1 MKSFIYLLI
10 FYQDTG
16 FISNGNFYVKSNFK
30 NLIIILFSNKINKFE
45 KILCLRNII
54 FKILSYLYIPI
65 GLILKITK
73 FKIYAT
79 TSNSI
84 GSYFE
89 QLEIAIVKNQKIIII
104 SPSSWCVNPYIE
116 DTFFKK
122 KFIFIKNNLICFLL
136 IPLTFLKFLRLSFF
150 DDKKNYI
157 NQKQYFQNSTKNE
170 LQFEHEIIFN
180 YSCQKNKEILR
191 ESEIDEKEILS
202 FLNSKTNINLNKKLC
217 IIHLRDE
224 KNDRIRNT
232 EIKNYI
238 DGVRYLVQN
247 NFEVLIFSNQKTDFD
262 NESVKYFR
270 INEENK
276 KIQVYSLI
284 LCDIYLGTISGPFH
298 IAKYLNKDLIITDS
312 VIFNHYIHH
321 NNFNIIYKKFFRNN
335 KIMTFKEIFQNN
347 LECIWDIKILEKK
360 DIEIKNNSKDEIL
373 NSIIELNESK
383 KINTINLNNL
393 KKIKNEK
400 RIIKN
405 TKYLM
410 MRNTSK
416 YFLNKNLVNDEGKY

>member
-1 MKSFIYLLI
+1 MKRRF
-10 FYQDTG
+10 
-16 FISNGNFYVKSNFK
+16 V
-30 NLIIILFSNKINKFE
+30 
-45 KILCLRNII
+45 
-54 FKILSYLYIPI
+54 
-65 GLILKITK
+65 
-73 FKIYAT
+73 
-79 TSNSI
+79 
-84 GSYFE
+84 
-89 QLEIAIVKNQKIIII
+89 
-104 SPSSWCVNPYIE
+104 
-116 DTFFKK
+116 
-122 KFIFIKNNLICFLL
+122 
-136 IPLTFLKFLRLSFF
+136 
-150 DDKKNYI
+150 
-157 NQKQYFQNSTKNE
+157 
-170 LQFEHEIIFN
+170 H
-180 YSCQKNKEILR
+180 
-191 ESEIDEKEILS
+191 

-335 KIMTFKEIFQNN
+335 KIMTFKEIF
-347 LECIWDIKILEKK
+347 KI
-360 DIEIKNNSKDEIL
+360 IL
-373 NSIIELNESK
+373 NVFGI
-383 KINTINLNNL
+383 
-393 KKIKNEK
+393 
-400 RIIKN
+400 
-405 TKYLM
+405 
-410 MRNTSK
+410 
-416 YFLNKNLVNDEGKY
+416 